1 MEIIRIPTKYNDMVW
16 MLDNE
21 SAWLL
26 FKALLFWKPEWL
38 EWYALSFYKA
48 MKTDIDNIEFSA
60 KNWKK
65 WAKYWKLWWRP
76 KTKITP
82 EENPPPLWNETPKL
96 NETNIK
102 EDKIRED
109 ILNYIKENNT
119 VTSKLLDTFIKL
131 WYIPSK
137 EETIDSFREFTVSV
151 LWNKKRPDDIINDFY
166 EYWRFE
172 KENWK
177 LKWKQNWKLK
187 FKNNPLLKNYENQ
200 TA

>member
-1 MEIIRIPTKYNDMVW
+1 MDIIRIPTKYNDMVW
-16 MLDNE
+16 MLDSE

-26 FKALLFWKPEWL
+26 FKALLFWTPEWL
-38 EWYALSFYKA
+38 EWYPLSFYKA
-48 MKTDIDNIEFSA
+48 IKTDIDNIEFSA
-60 KNWKK
+60 INWKK

-76 KTKITP
+76 KKKITP
-82 EENPPPLWNETPKL
+82 EDNPPPLWNETPKL
-96 NETNIK
+96 NETNIN
-102 EDKIRED
+102 ENKIRED
-109 ILNYIKENNT
+109 ILKYIEENNT

-131 WYIPSK
+131 WFIPSK
-137 EETIDSFREFTVSV
+137 EETIESFREFTVSI
-151 LWNKKRPDDIINDFY
+151 LWNKKRPEDIINDFY